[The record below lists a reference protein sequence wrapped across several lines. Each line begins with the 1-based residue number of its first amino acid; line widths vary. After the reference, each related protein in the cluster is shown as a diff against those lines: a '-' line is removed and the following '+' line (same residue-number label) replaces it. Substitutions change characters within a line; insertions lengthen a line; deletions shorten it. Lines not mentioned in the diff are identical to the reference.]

1 MNKSQLLKSILKRG
15 GEEKPSFGKDPN
27 DPWSAKANITEDAFL
42 NKYLKSRGINPEF
55 ATKDQ
60 KVAHS
65 KTGEFQKWKRDHLN
79 DVSVRTES
87 YVDKRDTVTFDIPF
101 LIRVLE
107 YAREDA
113 KTDMDLHK
121 VVTKLIQIRNKGVLT
136 MKDYTF
142 VTRIKEHFEISDLI
156 TEQEVK
162 NPVKKEWEKHAQ
174 NRSEIWRKKRLKID
188 EASYINGVKQDPESK
203 VWKLT
208 SLSHADAVAKHGK
221 ENVRHVDAVNR
232 SGDKTGRKHVEVL
245 SKLGEETEQLDEL
258 SVNKML
264 KYSDAAEKD
273 RKKLNAKWDAGTAS
287 RKEQE
292 KAIGREEG
300 ENRATNKIKK
310 KTGKYPW
317 QLNKEEVEQIDELT
331 KGTLTSYATKA
342 RADAANLMKQGDA
355 ASKRSSSK
363 SLQTARDKFRKATSR
378 NLGAASAE
386 SKARIK
392 EEKKMKGEDP
402 CWKGYQMVGTKKKGS
417 REVPNCVPEEVK
429 SIQEDK
435 YQDPMAA
442 TQTVGSEVDT
452 DTAPKRKREMTKSAR
467 IIKAIY
473 KKKRVKEELY
483 DHEKENKGGKYG
495 EKSDAALVMK
505 GGKTMTGTSRDT
517 IEVDPMMK
525 PRPGKPDPSKR

>member
-1 MNKSQLLKSILKRG
+1 MNKTQLLKSILKKG

-42 NKYLKSRGINPEF
+42 NKYLKSRGINPQF

-65 KTGEFQKWKRDHLN
+65 KTGEFQKWKRDHLDDMN
-79 DVSVRTES
+79 VRTES

-142 VTRIKEHFEISDLI
+142 VTRIKEHFEISDVI

-162 NPVKKEWEKHAQ
+162 NPIKKEWEKHAQ
-174 NRSEIWRKKRLKID
+174 TRSEIWRRKRLKID
-188 EASYINGVKQDPESK
+188 ES
-203 VWKLT
+203 
-208 SLSHADAVAKHGK
+208 
-221 ENVRHVDAVNR
+221 
-232 SGDKTGRKHVEVL
+232 
-245 SKLGEETEQLDEL
+245 EQLVEI
-258 SVNKML
+258 S
-264 KYSDAAEKD
+264 
-273 RKKLNAKWDAGTAS
+273 
-287 RKEQE
+287 KE
-292 KAIGREEG
+292 
-300 ENRATNKIKK
+300 
-310 KTGKYPW
+310 
-317 QLNKEEVEQIDELT
+317 
-331 KGTLTSYATKA
+331 TLTSYATKA
-342 RADAANLMKQGDA
+342 RADASNLMKQGDA
-355 ASKRSSSK
+355 AMKRSSSK

-386 SKARIK
+386 SKARVK
-392 EEKKMKGEDP
+392 EEVEQIDEDLRKWFSKSHPEGGWKRINSKGEAIGPCAREPGEPKPKCMSNEKRAKLSKSERASAVAAKRKHDP
-402 CWKGYQMVGTKKKGS
+402 VADRSGKGGKPVNVSNFGKGKLG
-417 REVPNCVPEEVK
+417 EEVEQLDEKNKPTNPSLWSKAK
-429 SIQEDK
+429 SMARSKFDVYPSAYANGWASKWYKSKGGGWKSVKEDK
-435 YQDPMAA
+435 FQDPMAA

-452 DTAPKRKREMTKSAR
+452 DVVPQRKRELTKSAR
-467 IIKAIY
+467 MIKAIY
-473 KKKRVKEELY
+473 KKKKVKEELY

-495 EKSDAALVMK
+495 EKSDAALIMK
-505 GGKTMTGTSRDT
+505 GGKTMTGTNRDT

>member
-1 MNKSQLLKSILKRG
+1 MKKSDLIKSIIKDR
-15 GEEKPSFGKDPN
+15 KPTFGTDPN
-27 DPWSAKANITEDAFL
+27 DPWSAKANITEDAYL
-42 NKYLKSRGINPEF
+42 NKFLKSRGINPKF

-65 KTGEFQKWKRDHLN
+65 KTGEFKKWKNDHLN

-245 SKLGEETEQLDEL
+245 SKLGED
-258 SVNKML
+258 
-264 KYSDAAEKD
+264 
-273 RKKLNAKWDAGTAS
+273 
-287 RKEQE
+287 
-292 KAIGREEG
+292 
-300 ENRATNKIKK
+300 
-310 KTGKYPW
+310 
-317 QLNKEEVEQIDELT
+317 VEQIDELT

-452 DTAPKRKREMTKSAR
+452 DTGPKRKREMTKSAR
-467 IIKAIY
+467 IIKSIY
-473 KKKRVKEELY
+473 KNKRVKEELY

-495 EKSDAALVMK
+495 EKSDAAFVLR
-505 GGKTMTGTSRDT
+505 GGKTMTGTNRDT
-517 IEVDPMMK
+517 IEIDPMMK
-525 PRPGKPDPSKR
+525 PRPGKPDLSKR